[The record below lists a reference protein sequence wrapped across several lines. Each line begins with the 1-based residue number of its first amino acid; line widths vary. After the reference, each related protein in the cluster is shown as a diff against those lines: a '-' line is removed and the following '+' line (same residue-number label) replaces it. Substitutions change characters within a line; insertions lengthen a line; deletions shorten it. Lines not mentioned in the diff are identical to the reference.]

1 MALQDTTFAEKLK
14 AIFDA
19 MDTSAK
25 DNPKDNAWYAGEIAK
40 AITEQI
46 KTAEVKAGIPVN
58 IPSTSSPGSPSQG
71 ATSAT
76 GSLV

>member
-1 MALQDTTFAEKLK
+1 MLSDTLFAEKLQ

-19 MDTSAK
+19 MDTAAATS
-25 DNPKDNAWYAGEIAK
+25 PKTNAWYAEQLAK
-40 AITEQI
+40 AITAQI
-46 KTAEVKAGIPVN
+46 KTAEVKAGIPVS

-71 ATSAT
+71 STSAT